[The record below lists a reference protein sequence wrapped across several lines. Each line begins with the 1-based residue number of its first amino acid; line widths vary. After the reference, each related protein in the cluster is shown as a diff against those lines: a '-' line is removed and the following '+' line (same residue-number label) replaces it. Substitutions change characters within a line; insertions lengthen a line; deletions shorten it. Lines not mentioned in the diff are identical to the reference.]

1 MKNAIKGFL
10 LAYAITVSTYAYM
23 LHTGEVVSVKAA
35 CAESAPVDLIDALRR
50 AEP

>member
-1 MKNAIKGFL
+1 MKTAIIGLIIGFSL
-10 LAYAITVSTYAYM
+10 AGNLYAYA
-23 LHTGEVVSVKAA
+23 LHNGSVVSVRAA